1 MSREEPPTQGP
12 KLEPERKPSSATPLQ
27 PWQWL
32 LVLLLAPSTINGL
45 DLYGD
50 MFTRAVNGLP
60 WGEDVKS
67 AKRRDELF
75 SKNMPCVEM
84 KPSWYIAQNG
94 AKIDATI
101 CRSGDV
107 LVKVEPPREHNKMP
121 TYDFMSVE
129 ALLKRARP
137 ISEASSDATKT
148 SIAPLRSNIILAVA
162 SRQLS
167 ESRVLNSTKRSEWL
181 KVGDISLAPS
191 IRTSPVR
198 TICSRRIGDGILLIR
213 RNHPTG
219 AYCVDSIVNTY
230 TGQTESARWTISC
243 DASCS

>member
-1 MSREEPPTQGP
+1 MSREEPPTGVP
-12 KLEPERKPSSATPLQ
+12 KLEPERKPSSSTTLQ

-45 DLYGD
+45 GLYGD
-50 MFTRAVNGLP
+50 MITRAVNGLP

-75 SKNMPCVEM
+75 SKNMPCMEI
-84 KPSWYIAQNG
+84 KPSWYVAQNG

-107 LVKVEPPREHNKMP
+107 LVKVAPPQEQNKMP
-121 TYDFMSVE
+121 TYDFMPVE

-148 SIAPLRSNIILAVA
+148 SIAPPRSNITLAII
-162 SRQLS
+162 SRPLS
-167 ESRVLNSTKRSEWL
+167 ETRVLNSTKRSEWL
-181 KVGDISLAPS
+181 KVGDISSAPI

-198 TICSRRIGDGILLIR
+198 TICSRRIGNGKVIIR

-230 TGQTESARWTISC
+230 TGQTEIVRKSISC